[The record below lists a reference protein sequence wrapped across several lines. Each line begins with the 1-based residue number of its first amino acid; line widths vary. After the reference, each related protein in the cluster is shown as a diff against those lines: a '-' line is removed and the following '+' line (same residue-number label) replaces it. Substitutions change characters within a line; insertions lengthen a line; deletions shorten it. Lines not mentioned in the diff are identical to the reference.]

1 MKETINKMI
10 GWTLE
15 GTRDTMTRKVNRE
28 ANKKAKREAEKKAK
42 REAKRKAKKE
52 ASKEANK
59 EEVAAVGAEAGV
71 VVEVE
76 RKELVRYLF
85 LTYTITNEDK

>member
-1 MKETINKMI
+1 
-10 GWTLE
+10 
-15 GTRDTMTRKVNRE
+15 
-28 ANKKAKREAEKKAK
+28 
-42 REAKRKAKKE
+42 
-52 ASKEANK
+52 
-59 EEVAAVGAEAGV
+59 VAAVGAEAGV